1 MSIFRVI
8 GEKLG
13 LEKAS
18 VQKVDV
24 TSKLDKMGAG
34 SDLNWRQSIV
44 DLLKVL
50 GLDSS
55 FSSRKELATD
65 LGCPADIMGDS
76 GKMNRW
82 LHKAVL
88 QKLAKNGGN
97 VPQDLL

>member
-18 VQKVDV
+18 AQKVDV

-50 GLDSS
+50 ELDSS

-76 GKMNRW
+76 GKMNTW

-97 VPQDLL
+97 LPQELL

>member
-13 LEKAS
+13 IKKES
-18 VQKVDV
+18 PQKVDV
-24 TSKLDKMGAG
+24 ASKLDEMGVDSG
-34 SDLNWRQSIV
+34 LNWKQSIV

-65 LGCPADIMGDS
+65 LGCPADLMSDS
-76 GKMNRW
+76 AKMNIW

-97 VPQDLL
+97 LPQELL

>member
-1 MSIFRVI
+1 MSTFKAI
-8 GEKLG
+8 GRKLG
-13 LEKAS
+13 VTKAS
-18 VQKVDV
+18 PQKVDIA
-24 TSKLDKMGAG
+24 SKLDEMSASSG
-34 SDLNWRQSIV
+34 LNWKQSIV

-65 LGCPADIMGDS
+65 LGCPTEIMGDS
-76 GKMNRW
+76 GKMNIW

-97 VPQDLL
+97 VPQELL